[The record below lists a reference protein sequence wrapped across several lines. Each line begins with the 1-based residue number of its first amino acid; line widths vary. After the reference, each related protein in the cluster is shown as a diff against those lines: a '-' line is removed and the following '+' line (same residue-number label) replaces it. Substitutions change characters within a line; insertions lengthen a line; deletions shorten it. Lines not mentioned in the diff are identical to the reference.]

1 VIARSEERSSDRAS
15 RADILEWDVENW
27 SAALDYWQQHS
38 ALTLSRSAAL
48 EIGSRHGGLS
58 LWLAL
63 CGATVVC
70 SDLNGPTAAA
80 VRKHD
85 RFGVSKSVTYERVDA
100 LNVQY
105 TCAFDLLI
113 FKSVLGGIGH
123 HGDVDRQRRAVAE
136 MYKALKPGGELWFA
150 ENLVGSPVHRV
161 LRDRFVDW
169 APRWRYVSMSELV
182 AFLEPFT
189 SVTCRTLGVL
199 GTFGRSERQRA
210 VLGRIDKLV
219 VNALVPPSWRYI
231 AVGVA
236 RK

>member
-1 VIARSEERSSDRAS
+1 MS
-15 RADILEWDVENW
+15 RTG
-27 SAALDYWQQHS
+27 ALDYWQRHS
-38 ALTLSRSAAL
+38 TLRLSTCTAL

-63 CGATVVC
+63 SGATVVC
-70 SDLNGPTAAA
+70 SDLNDPTDAA

-85 RFGVSKSVTYERVDA
+85 RYGVSKSVRYERVDA
-100 LNVQY
+100 LNVPY
-105 TCAFDLLI
+105 ADAFDLLV

-123 HGDVDRQRRAVAE
+123 DGDVDRQRRAVSE
-136 MYKALKPGGELWFA
+136 RYKALKPGGELWFA
-150 ENLVGSPVHRV
+150 ENLVGSPVHCV

-182 AFLEPFT
+182 AFLEPFA

-210 VLGRIDKLV
+210 ILGRIDKLV
-219 VNALVPPSWRYI
+219 VNALVPASWRYI